1 MKEATKVQ
9 NHLNRFKKMKQI
21 ITTVFFI
28 SLFFNLH
35 AQAGNDKTMDSI
47 FVQGKIKYNNG
58 NYEDAIKDFSMII
71 QSDAK
76 STNAFLQRGFCYA
89 LVKDF
94 AHAIDDFTSVI
105 QLEPDHEWAYVS
117 RGGAYNKVN
126 EYNKAIDDF
135 NKALLLK
142 PTDCEAYNNRG
153 FSKKALGDKDGACED
168 WYKSKKMGNDE
179 AYIIIKNNRC
189 K

>member
-1 MKEATKVQ
+1 MKEDIKVQ
-9 NHLNRFKKMKQI
+9 NHLTKLNKMKKI
-21 ITTVFFI
+21 AFTV
-28 SLFFNLH
+28 LFLSALLNLN
-35 AQAGNDKTMDSI
+35 AQAGSEKVNDSV

-58 NYEDAIKDFSMII
+58 KYEEAIQDFTSII

-76 STNAFLQRGFCYA
+76 STDAYLQRGFCYA
-89 LVKDF
+89 LIKDF
-94 AHAIDDFTSVI
+94 NHSIEDFTTVI
-105 QLEPDHEWAYVS
+105 QLQPDHEWAYVS
-117 RGGAYNKVN
+117 RGGAYNKIN

-135 NKALLLK
+135 NTALKLK

-153 FSKKALGDKDGACED
+153 FSKKALGDKEGACED
-168 WYKSKKMGNDE
+168 WHKSKKMGNDE

>member
-1 MKEATKVQ
+1 
-9 NHLNRFKKMKQI
+9 MKQI
-21 ITTVFFI
+21 AFI
-28 SLFFNLH
+28 ILFVTSLFNLH
-35 AQAGNDKTMDSI
+35 AQTGSDKGIDSI

-58 NYEDAIKDFSMII
+58 NYEEAVKDFSSIV

-76 STNAFLQRGFCYA
+76 NTNAYLQRGFCYA
-89 LVKDF
+89 LLKDF
-94 AHAIDDFTSVI
+94 AHAIEDFTTVI

-117 RGGAYNKVN
+117 RGGAYNKTN

-135 NKALLLK
+135 NTALKLK

-153 FSKKALGDKDGACED
+153 FSKKALGDKEGACED
-168 WYKSKKMGNDE
+168 WHKSKKMGNDE